1 MFFAACTIAW
11 VEHTQQESWWNV
23 TKYSLYGAFLR
34 FESGALDLISE
45 LKRDFYSLYCCSL
58 YGLVVVW
65 ENFLIR
71 ISIIAEITIDF
82 WLLSIDIAQNFG
94 CKSSLFSIHSCLKLL
109 VVNFAHLHD
118 KLISLMQKIE
128 QGVVFKKAFE
138 SDGHWLS
145 KILKFKSIIK

>member
-1 MFFAACTIAW
+1 MKCNEMFAL
-11 VEHTQQESWWNV
+11 
-23 TKYSLYGAFLR
+23 LYGAFLR

-45 LKRDFYSLYCCSL
+45 LKRDFYSLYCCCSL

-82 WLLSIDIAQNFG
+82 WLLSIDIAQILVVKVLF
-94 CKSSLFSIHSCLKLL
+94 FSIHSCLKLL

-118 KLISLMQKIE
+118 KLIPSMQKIE
-128 QGVVFKKAFE
+128 QGAVVKKKLFKAMVN
-138 SDGHWLS
+138 DR
-145 KILKFKSIIK
+145 